1 MCPVC
6 TVTVVA
12 GLGVSRFLGID
23 DVITSLWIGAFVL
36 SVSFITIAWIAKK
49 WPRSLINNYGVLIIT
64 LVYFL
69 VLIPLVLN
77 KSIGISTNTLWGID
91 KIILGTFIGSLVF
104 LLGIFL
110 DKRVREIYKKQ
121 FFSFQRVVF
130 PVLALIITSFI
141 FYLITND

>member
-1 MCPVC
+1 M
-6 TVTVVA
+6 
-12 GLGVSRFLGID
+12 GVSRFLGID